1 MDWSLWS
8 NKKTYSP
15 NKEIRIKKLML
26 RSDLCDYSD
35 AYNVVKGKI
44 IVDKKHGMPI
54 ILMCPVIQ
62 QLMLLLLIL
71 KIIMHLKK
79 KTWFLKVMY
88 HLLTAFKNQSSTNW
102 QPRRLRRCNANV

>member
-1 MDWSLWS
+1 
-8 NKKTYSP
+8 
-15 NKEIRIKKLML
+15 ML

-54 ILMCPVIQ
+54 ILMCPLIQ

-79 KTWFLKVMY
+79 KT
-88 HLLTAFKNQSSTNW
+88 
-102 QPRRLRRCNANV
+102 